1 MSSRLKGTSAALSAP
16 LLMTIGFVIW
26 DKSWKGGPMAL
37 NLFKCSLATIV
48 FACIVPI
55 LSSSFESSFRDVC
68 YLVLSA
74 FLGIFIGD
82 GFWLYALQVLGP
94 RKVIVCDC
102 VKPFLAAGVGYVFL
116 EDEFEYSSLIGIV
129 MTMIG
134 VFLISLESNSESKKK
149 EENHQHGE
157 EEEEKSETKNSFENS
172 FEIKSG
178 DKEESF
184 LSRERLGV
192 TCAVLNVIFDV
203 LGSFLTRS
211 YGENM
216 NTFEI
221 NIIRFGSASVMLW
234 IAYVVSLSFSWE
246 MFLFS
251 SPEGTTM
258 STREWSL
265 IALGVLFVT
274 VGCPALS
281 NYALFK
287 IELGICLTLTSIGPL
302 YALPLTYI
310 SKGETVS
317 LRSFLA
323 ALLSCGGVAVLYTL

>member
-1 MSSRLKGTSAALSAP
+1 
-16 LLMTIGFVIW
+16 
-26 DKSWKGGPMAL
+26 MAL
-37 NLFKCSLATIV
+37 NAFKCTLATMV
-48 FACIVPI
+48 FLCIVPM
-55 LSSSFESSFRDVC
+55 LETSFEASFEDVC

-102 VKPFLAAGVGYVFL
+102 VKPFLAAAVGYVFL
-116 EDEFEYSSLIGIV
+116 DDEFEYTSVLGIIL
-129 MTMIG
+129 TMIG
-134 VFLISLESNSESKKK
+134 VLLISLENSPKKK
-149 EENHQHGE
+149 NKNDLQEKE
-157 EEEEKSETKNSFENS
+157 EEEEKLEAK
-172 FEIKSG
+172 IKSSVR
-178 DKEESF
+178 DEESF
-184 LSRERLGV
+184 LSRERIGV
-192 TCAVLNVIFDV
+192 ICAVLNVIFDV

-211 YGENM
+211 FGEKM

-221 NIIRFGSASVMLW
+221 NTVRFGSASVMLW
-234 IAYVVSLSFSWE
+234 IAYLIVVSSSSLSSYDIYR
-246 MFLFS
+246 FS
-251 SPEGTTM
+251 SSEGDKM
-258 STREWSL
+258 NRKEWSL

-310 SKGETVS
+310 SKGES
-317 LRSFLA
+317 ISMRSILA

>member
-1 MSSRLKGTSAALSAP
+1 
-16 LLMTIGFVIW
+16 
-26 DKSWKGGPMAL
+26 
-37 NLFKCSLATIV
+37 
-48 FACIVPI
+48 
-55 LSSSFESSFRDVC
+55 
-68 YLVLSA
+68 
-74 FLGIFIGD
+74 
-82 GFWLYALQVLGP
+82 
-94 RKVIVCDC
+94 
-102 VKPFLAAGVGYVFL
+102 
-116 EDEFEYSSLIGIV
+116 
-129 MTMIG
+129 
-134 VFLISLESNSESKKK
+134 
-149 EENHQHGE
+149 
-157 EEEEKSETKNSFENS
+157 
-172 FEIKSG
+172 
-178 DKEESF
+178 
-184 LSRERLGV
+184 
-192 TCAVLNVIFDV
+192 
-203 LGSFLTRS
+203 
-211 YGENM
+211 M

-310 SKGETVS
+310 SKGETIS
-317 LRSFLA
+317 LRYFLA
-323 ALLSCGGVAVLYTL
+323 ALLSCGGVSVLYTL

>member
-1 MSSRLKGTSAALSAP
+1 
-16 LLMTIGFVIW
+16 
-26 DKSWKGGPMAL
+26 MAL
-37 NLFKCSLATIV
+37 NAFKCTLATTV
-48 FACIVPI
+48 FLCIVPM
-55 LSSSFESSFRDVC
+55 LETSFEASFEDVC

-102 VKPFLAAGVGYVFL
+102 VKPFLAAAVGYIFL
-116 EDEFEYSSLIGIV
+116 DDEFEYTSVLGIV
-129 MTMIG
+129 LTMIG
-134 VFLISLESNSESKKK
+134 VLLISLESNSEK
-149 EENHQHGE
+149 ENKNESQVKE
-157 EEEEKSETKNSFENS
+157 EEEEKMEAKVKSL
-172 FEIKSG
+172 EIKSSVR
-178 DKEESF
+178 DEESF
-184 LSRERLGV
+184 LSRERIGV
-192 TCAVLNVIFDV
+192 ICAVLNVIFDV

-211 YGENM
+211 YGEKM

-221 NIIRFGSASVMLW
+221 NTVRFGSASVMLW
-234 IAYVVSLSFSWE
+234 IAYLIVVSSSSLSSYDIYR
-246 MFLFS
+246 FS
-251 SPEGTTM
+251 SSEGDKM
-258 STREWSL
+258 NRKEWSL

-310 SKGETVS
+310 SKGES
-317 LRSFLA
+317 ISIRSILA